1 MIQWNMK
8 LRQYFNG
15 RDTMAMAV
23 SQEKFERVH
32 LKFSNNSVEKITG
45 NKSSNGQHNSG
56 A

>member
-1 MIQWNMK
+1 
-8 LRQYFNG
+8 
-15 RDTMAMAV
+15 MAMAV